1 MARNLLYHL
10 NRLQDVLSL
19 PRTTS
24 GNYPVNDD
32 PLHGDDILTE
42 DVWEASKIVTGDLA
56 RRGLMDVIST
66 STPITK
72 SQNAYSLPDNVCRL
86 HSVEYYDGTS
96 WRGPL
101 VSIHYDDYVR
111 ISASQT
117 EGTPQYYTH
126 TLSDSREALLTVSGG
141 ITQSS
146 FRDAGPISLV
156 SDTLLTSTSTGN
168 QINRDDLIFNITQD
182 SSGVV
187 DYLDMGSTRWTSGNN
202 QETTAVSWNVTSSE
216 VDNIPANSV
225 VITDTR
231 VTGTDGVPQ
240 FSASVAAKAGDILL
254 QPHNKTW
261 LVIQEVYHSSSNP
274 DGMVITFDVI
284 RGAASTFDPN
294 ILAPLGGPLQ
304 IGPPDKMVVKSDD
317 PFVLDANQGFLGGV
331 TNIVK
336 TYVTED
342 SDPSS
347 DITADYTV
355 TFGTEGMTIQN
366 DPGGID
372 LSAYA
377 NNGHM
382 LIFTTS
388 GLGNL
393 SAETYSTYIGDVAII
408 SSTVNQLLLYT
419 TGEIDSATGG
429 ILNSSHVVHPLTY
442 IDTGDILTVSV
453 AKPPLMVG
461 DIIQVESQFATLDT
475 IQVFPYPDISDVT
488 GSEGFRM
495 TYVPYP
501 SKPTKSDQVIELAD
515 AFNDAILSKAH
526 EYATRREIN
535 RVEPYEDSIRRATSI
550 ARPLPS
556 SGLMRDRRGGISRG
570 INFVV
575 PS

>member
-19 PRTTS
+19 PRTLS
-24 GNYPVNDD
+24 GKYPVNDD
-32 PLHGDDILTE
+32 PLHGDDVLT
-42 DVWEASKIVTGDLA
+42 DDIWEASKLVTGDLA
-56 RRGLMDVIST
+56 RRGLMDVVST
-66 STPITK
+66 SAPIAK
-72 SQNAYSLPDNVCRL
+72 SQNAYTLPSNVCRL
-86 HSVEYYDGTS
+86 HSVEYFDGTS

-111 ISASQT
+111 ISASET

-126 TLSDSREALLTVSGG
+126 TLSDSRAVFLTISEGL
-141 ITQSS
+141 TQSS
-146 FRDAGPISLV
+146 FRDTGSIIV
-156 SDTLLTSTSTGN
+156 KSDANLTATSSGN

-182 SSGVV
+182 SSAVV
-187 DYLDMGSTRWTSGNN
+187 DYLDMGSARLTT
-202 QETTAVSWNVTSSE
+202 TTAVTNSSVNYDTHTIVFTSSDAWAE
-216 VDNIPANSV
+216 NNASYSV
-225 VITDTR
+225 
-231 VTGTDGVPQ
+231 
-240 FSASVAAKAGDILL
+240 AGDIIK
-254 QPHNKTW
+254 QGKTW
-261 LVIQEVYHSSSNP
+261 A
-274 DGMVITFDVI
+274 VITESLHEDLGAGSGRVTLTFDGVI
-284 RGAASTFDPN
+284 RGATSTFSLLTSSSSSANWTGDN
-294 ILAPLGGPLQ
+294 VVT

-347 DITADYTV
+347 DITADYAV
-355 TFGTEGMTIQN
+355 MGNVEGITIQ
-366 DPGGID
+366 DPDGID

-388 GLGNL
+388 GTNYK
-393 SAETYSTYIGDVAII
+393 SAETYSAYIGSVTAI
-408 SSTVNQLLLYT
+408 SSTASLILLYT

-556 SGLMRDRRGGISRG
+556 SGLMRNRRGGVSRG